1 MRLID
6 IAKMAG
12 VSHSTASRVINGN
25 QHVSKSAAKRVWEAI
40 EKSGYK
46 PRKKRDLPVSGKV
59 PDLRFG
65 SVGVLVSGM
74 NENVV
79 HTPMIE
85 DVINGIENAL
95 SSLNLSMVL
104 ARINE
109 SNDLPV
115 FLSKG
120 NVDGVLLVGWKTP
133 SQEIL
138 SSLKRHPCVW
148 LSSPTHDFDSVQPDN
163 RAVGV
168 LAANYLVDKGC
179 RDLAFL
185 DSSPYH
191 PEFNERK
198 DGFISTAFKLGVK
211 VEVLIDEEEKPPVVA
226 DLDQHELS
234 IERLVAKFLELSPRP
249 TGMFIPADL
258 QTAVVYRIL
267 KRKGI
272 KIGDELNIIS
282 CDNWEAVLI
291 GLEPR
296 PVTVCLHPHAVGELA
311 VNHLFWKIAHNNF
324 YRPIKVLVAPS
335 LVEGKKQI

>member
-25 QHVSKSAAKRVWEAI
+25 PHVSKKAAKLVWEAI
-40 EKSGYK
+40 EESGYK
-46 PRKKRDLPVSGKV
+46 PRKKRDVLASGKV
-59 PDLRFG
+59 PDLQFG
-65 SVGVLVSGM
+65 NVGVLVSGM

-85 DVINGIENAL
+85 DIISGIENTL

-104 ARINE
+104 AKINE
-109 SNDLPV
+109 SNDLPA

-120 NVDGVLLVGWKTP
+120 NVDGILLVGWKTP
-133 SQEIL
+133 PQEIL
-138 SSLKRHPCVW
+138 NSLKKHPCVW
-148 LSSPTHDFDSVQPDN
+148 LSSPAHDFDSVQPDN
-163 RAVGV
+163 RAVGM
-168 LAANYLVDKGC
+168 LAANYLVDKGY
-179 RDLAFL
+179 RNLAFL
-185 DSSPYH
+185 DSTPYH
-191 PEFNERK
+191 PEFSDRK
-198 DGFISTAFKLGVK
+198 DGFISTALKLGVK
-211 VEVLIDEEEKPPVVA
+211 VEVLIDEEEVPPDVA

-267 KRKGI
+267 KNKGI
-272 KIGDELNIIS
+272 KIGDELDIIS
-282 CDNWEAVLI
+282 CDNWEAVLM

-296 PVTVCLHPHAVGELA
+296 PVTVCLHPYSVAELA
-311 VNHLFWKIAHNNF
+311 VNHLFWKIAHNHF
-324 YRPIKVLVAPS
+324 FRPIKVLVAPS
-335 LVEGKKQI
+335 LVEGKK